1 MHRETGVGDH
11 TEGILM
17 ILLVDL
23 HRLLIIRGEHHFRA
37 TTLSLG
43 GSVRVQGLGRE
54 ALRLGEDIII

>member
-1 MHRETGVGDH
+1 
-11 TEGILM
+11 M

-23 HRLLIIRGEHHFRA
+23 HRLLIIRGEHHLRA

-54 ALRLGEDIII
+54 TLRLGEDIII